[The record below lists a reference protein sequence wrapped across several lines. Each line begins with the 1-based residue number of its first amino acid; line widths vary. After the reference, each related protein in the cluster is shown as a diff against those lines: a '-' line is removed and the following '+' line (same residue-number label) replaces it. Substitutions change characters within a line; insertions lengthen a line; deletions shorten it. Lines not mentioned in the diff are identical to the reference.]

1 MSGRIAADIEM
12 KDSGV
17 RNISIL
23 GVDEVPYVHKVG
35 KPQKQDLLNEII
47 TALKETFLSDDP
59 LNPFKD
65 QPQKKRF
72 ILALQAFF
80 PILKWG
86 RDYSSFKFKG
96 DLIAGCTIVSLCIPN
111 EVNKY
116 KQERKTHFILIIYT
130 FFSGYWVCKTSRLKA
145 TI

>member
-12 KDSGV
+12 KDFGV

-47 TALKETFLSDDP
+47 TVLKETFLSDDP
-59 LNPFKD
+59 LNPFKN
-65 QPQKKRF
+65 QPKKKRF

-86 RDYSSFKFKG
+86 RDYCSSKFKG

-111 EVNKY
+111 ED
-116 KQERKTHFILIIYT
+116 I
-130 FFSGYWVCKTSRLKA
+130 GYAKLADLKPQYRLCKLPS
-145 TI
+145 